1 MAEEPALCRGVSV
14 PLPERFG
21 LNIFQPRRCPF
32 GTQLNEFS
40 RGSNSVQF
48 QKNPENRAS
57 SLIAAKKR
65 VTCRKNLVKKIESA
79 KVIKIWR
86 LRCA

>member
-1 MAEEPALCRGVSV
+1 MTEEPALCRGVSV

-40 RGSNSVQF
+40 RVSNSVQF
-48 QKNPENRAS
+48 QKILKTVYLR
-57 SLIAAKKR
+57 LLQRKR
-65 VTCRKNLVKKIESA
+65 G
-79 KVIKIWR
+79 
-86 LRCA
+86 

>member
-1 MAEEPALCRGVSV
+1 MAEEPALCRDVSV

-48 QKNPENRAS
+48 QKILKTVYLR
-57 SLIAAKKR
+57 LLQRKR
-65 VTCRKNLVKKIESA
+65 G
-79 KVIKIWR
+79 
-86 LRCA
+86 

>member
-1 MAEEPALCRGVSV
+1 MVEEPALCRGVSV

-40 RGSNSVQF
+40 RVSNSVQF
-48 QKNPENRAS
+48 QKILKTVYLR
-57 SLIAAKKR
+57 LLQRKR
-65 VTCRKNLVKKIESA
+65 G
-79 KVIKIWR
+79 
-86 LRCA
+86 

>member
-32 GTQLNEFS
+32 DTQLNEFS
-40 RGSNSVQF
+40 RVSNSVQF
-48 QKNPENRAS
+48 QKILKTVYLR
-57 SLIAAKKR
+57 LLQRKR
-65 VTCRKNLVKKIESA
+65 G
-79 KVIKIWR
+79 
-86 LRCA
+86 

>member
-40 RGSNSVQF
+40 RVSNSVQF
-48 QKNPENRAS
+48 QKILKTVYLR
-57 SLIAAKKR
+57 LLQRKR
-65 VTCRKNLVKKIESA
+65 G
-79 KVIKIWR
+79 
-86 LRCA
+86 

>member
-48 QKNPENRAS
+48 QKILKTVYLR
-57 SLIAAKKR
+57 LLQRKR
-65 VTCRKNLVKKIESA
+65 G
-79 KVIKIWR
+79 
-86 LRCA
+86 

>member
-14 PLPERFG
+14 SLPERFG

-48 QKNPENRAS
+48 QKILKTVYLR
-57 SLIAAKKR
+57 LLQRKR
-65 VTCRKNLVKKIESA
+65 G
-79 KVIKIWR
+79 
-86 LRCA
+86 

>member
-1 MAEEPALCRGVSV
+1 MVEEPALCRGVSV

-48 QKNPENRAS
+48 QKILKTVYLR
-57 SLIAAKKR
+57 LLQRKR
-65 VTCRKNLVKKIESA
+65 G
-79 KVIKIWR
+79 
-86 LRCA
+86 

>member
-40 RGSNSVQF
+40 RVSDSVQF
-48 QKNPENRAS
+48 QKILKTVYLR
-57 SLIAAKKR
+57 LLQRKR
-65 VTCRKNLVKKIESA
+65 G
-79 KVIKIWR
+79 
-86 LRCA
+86 